1 MPFTASLQPG
11 CCGSTARLLLS
22 GKKNKMKHKG
32 HSCFNGGYAI
42 FVSEGR
48 FVCAGHMLMG
58 EKHGPNAAA
67 L

>member
-1 MPFTASLQPG
+1 
-11 CCGSTARLLLS
+11 
-22 GKKNKMKHKG
+22 MKHKG

-67 L
+67 LLSGRQNWILCFSIKTA